1 MDGKPRQEL
10 VGDFGVQ
17 RKDACRSAESQQYTL
32 PAASIRVR
40 MWSAEVRMVGSPGA
54 LMTKTLALLSLLLP
68 FAGSAMAQGGD
79 VAEKQTMRPVIRG
92 RQAAVSSMRAQA
104 TEAAR
109 RILDA
114 GGNAFDA
121 AVAGQAV
128 LGITDFSDNGLGSDA
143 VVLVYVVR
151 EKKVYSVNAEPRA
164 PRLATIEWYEKN
176 SGAKIPGSD
185 GLLSGGLP
193 GVVDAWYILL
203 DRWGTMS
210 FEQVL
215 QPAIELAEN
224 GYPLGESSAEDIA
237 STKKILKY
245 PTTVKVYLP
254 NHKLPKPGDI
264 FRNPDLARTLRKLVD
279 AEQANKSKGRREALK
294 AARDRFYKGD
304 IARELASFSET
315 NGGLFRYDDFAEYTA
330 EVETPVSIDYR
341 GYRIYKNPSAS
352 QGPTELIALNLL
364 EGFDLKALGHNSPD
378 FLHTSV
384 EAIKLAMAD
393 REKYLGDQDF
403 IKIPYDGLLSKDYA
417 RERRNL
423 IDPQKASLEL
433 RPGSPDKF
441 LRNTTA
447 STQPLKPV
455 LRGNANHGGDTS
467 YIAVVDQ
474 DRNMVS
480 FEPSLHS
487 AFGTGVVMGSTGLIL
502 NCRGDYYSLVRGEA
516 NALAP
521 GKRPR
526 STLQS
531 TLVMKNDE
539 PYAILGSPGGD
550 DQVMRTMQTLI
561 NLVDFGMNIQQ
572 AIEAPRWATRSF
584 PASPFPHTMYP
595 GDMAVEARIPETTRQ
610 ALIARGHK
618 LRVRPAWSL
627 GSNAGIVVDPT
638 TGVLS
643 AGADPRVEAYAWA
656 W

>member
-1 MDGKPRQEL
+1 MINILMLAFL
-10 VGDFGVQ
+10 VLG
-17 RKDACRSAESQQYTL
+17 
-32 PAASIRVR
+32 
-40 MWSAEVRMVGSPGA
+40 
-54 LMTKTLALLSLLLP
+54 
-68 FAGSAMAQGGD
+68 FAGPAVAQSADA
-79 VAEKQTMRPVIRG
+79 VATQTMRPVIRG
-92 RQAAVSSMRAQA
+92 RQAAVSSMRSQA
-104 TEAAR
+104 TETAR
-109 RILDA
+109 QILEA

-128 LGITDFSDNGLGSDA
+128 LGLTDFADNGLGSDA
-143 VVLVYVVR
+143 VALVYVAR

-164 PRLATIEWYEKN
+164 PKLATIEWYERN
-176 SGAKIPGSD
+176 NGGRLPESD

-193 GVVDAWYILL
+193 GVVDAWYVLL

-215 QPAIELAEN
+215 QPAVDLAEN
-224 GYPLGESSAEDIA
+224 GFPLGESSAADIA

-254 NHKLPKPGDI
+254 DGKLPKAGDV
-264 FRNPDLARTLRKLVD
+264 FRNRDLARTLRNLVE
-279 AEQANKSKGRREALK
+279 AEQANKAKGRHEALR

-304 IARELASFSET
+304 IARELASFSEA

-341 GYRIYKNPSAS
+341 GFRVYKNPSAS

-364 EGFDLKALGHNSPD
+364 EGFDLKTLGHNTAE
-378 FLHTSV
+378 FLHTCV
-384 EAIKLAMAD
+384 EAMKLAMAD

-403 IKIPYDGLLSKDYA
+403 IKIPYDGLLSKEYA
-417 RERRNL
+417 RERRSL
-423 IDPQKASLEL
+423 IDSEKASLEL
-433 RPGSPDKF
+433 RPGSPGKF
-441 LRNTTA
+441 VKNTSDRSLR
-447 STQPLKPV
+447 PV
-455 LRGNANHGGDTS
+455 LGGNANHDGDTS
-467 YIAVVDQ
+467 YIAVVDK
-474 DRNMVS
+474 DRNLVS

-487 AFGTGVVMGSTGLIL
+487 AFGTGVVMGNTGLIL

-516 NALAP
+516 NALEP

-531 TLVMKNDE
+531 TLVTNNGE

-550 DQVMRTMQTLI
+550 DQVMRTMQTLV

-572 AIEAPRWATRSF
+572 AIEAPRWSTRSF
-584 PASPFPHTMYP
+584 PASPFPHTMRP
-595 GDMAVEARIPETTRQ
+595 GDMSVEARISEATRQ
-610 ALIARGHK
+610 ALLARGHK
-618 LRVRPAWSL
+618 LRVVPAWSL
-627 GSNAGIVVDPT
+627 GSNAGIVIDPA

>member
-1 MDGKPRQEL
+1 MINILMLAFL
-10 VGDFGVQ
+10 VLG
-17 RKDACRSAESQQYTL
+17 
-32 PAASIRVR
+32 
-40 MWSAEVRMVGSPGA
+40 
-54 LMTKTLALLSLLLP
+54 
-68 FAGSAMAQGGD
+68 FAGPAVAQRAD
-79 VAEKQTMRPVIRG
+79 AVATQTTRPEIRG
-92 RQAAVSSMRAQA
+92 RQAAVSSMRSQA
-104 TEAAR
+104 TETAR
-109 RILDA
+109 QILEA

-128 LGITDFSDNGLGSDA
+128 LGLTDFADNGLGSDA
-143 VVLVYVVR
+143 VVLVYVAR

-164 PRLATIEWYEKN
+164 PKLATIDWYERN
-176 SGAKIPGSD
+176 NGGRLPESD

-193 GVVDAWYILL
+193 GVVDAWYVLL

-215 QPAIELAEN
+215 QPAIDLAEN
-224 GYPLGESSAEDIA
+224 GFPLGESSAGDIR

-254 NHKLPKPGDI
+254 DGKLPKAGDV
-264 FRNPDLARTLRKLVD
+264 FRNRDLARTLRNLVE
-279 AEQANKSKGRREALK
+279 AEQANKAKGRHEALR

-304 IARELASFSET
+304 IARELASFSEAS
-315 NGGLFRYDDFAEYTA
+315 GGLFRYDDFAEYTA
-330 EVETPVSIDYR
+330 EVETPVSIDYH
-341 GYRIYKNPSAS
+341 GFRIYQNPSAS

-364 EGFDLKALGHNSPD
+364 EGFDLKTLGHNTAE

-384 EAIKLAMAD
+384 EAMKLAMAD
-393 REKYLGDQDF
+393 RDKYLGDQDF
-403 IKIPYDGLLSKDYA
+403 IEIPYDGLLSKEYA
-417 RERRNL
+417 RERRSL
-423 IDPQKASLEL
+423 IDSERASLEL
-433 RPGSPDKF
+433 RPGSPGKF
-441 LRNTTA
+441 GKNTADRSLR
-447 STQPLKPV
+447 PV
-455 LRGNANHGGDTS
+455 LGGNANHDGDTS
-467 YIAVVDQ
+467 YIAVVDK

-487 AFGTGVVMGSTGLIL
+487 AFGTGVVMGNTGLIL

-516 NALAP
+516 NALEP

-531 TLVMKNDE
+531 TLVTKNGE

-584 PASPFPHTMYP
+584 PASPFPHTMCP
-595 GDMAVEARIPETTRQ
+595 GDMSVEARISEATRQ
-610 ALIARGHK
+610 ALLARGHK
-618 LRVRPAWSL
+618 LRVVPAWSL
-627 GSNAGIVVDPT
+627 GSNAGIVIDPA

>member
-1 MDGKPRQEL
+1 
-10 VGDFGVQ
+10 
-17 RKDACRSAESQQYTL
+17 
-32 PAASIRVR
+32 
-40 MWSAEVRMVGSPGA
+40 
-54 LMTKTLALLSLLLP
+54 
-68 FAGSAMAQGGD
+68 
-79 VAEKQTMRPVIRG
+79 
-92 RQAAVSSMRAQA
+92 MRAQA

-109 RILDA
+109 RILEA

-128 LGITDFSDNGLGSDA
+128 LGLTDFADNGLGSDA
-143 VVLVYVVR
+143 VVLVYVAR

-164 PRLATIEWYEKN
+164 PKLATIEWYEKN
-176 SGAKIPGSD
+176 NAGKIPESD

-193 GVVDAWYILL
+193 GVMDAWYVLL

-215 QPAIELAEN
+215 QSAIDLAEN
-224 GYPLGESSAEDIA
+224 GFPLGESSAQDIA

-245 PTTVKVYLP
+245 PTTLKVYLP
-254 NHKLPKPGDI
+254 NGKPPKPGDL
-264 FRNPDLARTLRKLVD
+264 FRNPDLARTLRKLVE
-279 AEQANKSKGRREALK
+279 AEQANKAKGRHEALR

-304 IARELASFSET
+304 IAKELASFSEE
-315 NGGLFRYDDFAEYTA
+315 NGGLFRYDDFAEYAA
-330 EVETPVSIDYR
+330 EVESPVSIDYR

-364 EGFDLKALGHNSPD
+364 EGFDLKALGHNTPD

-384 EAIKLAMAD
+384 EAMKLAMAD

-403 IKIPYDGLLSKDYA
+403 IKIPYDGLLSKEYA
-417 RERRNL
+417 RERRGL

-433 RPGSPDKF
+433 RPGSPEKLVRNASANQW
-441 LRNTTA
+441 LRT
-447 STQPLKPV
+447 V
-455 LRGNANHGGDTS
+455 LSGDAKHDGDTS
-467 YIAVVDQ
+467 YIAVVDR
-474 DRNMVS
+474 DRDMVS

-487 AFGTGVVMGSTGLIL
+487 GFGTGVVMGSTGLIF
-502 NCRGDYYSLVRGEA
+502 NCRGDYYSLIRGEA
-516 NALAP
+516 NALEP

-531 TLVMKNDE
+531 TLVTKNDE

-572 AIEAPRWATRSF
+572 AIEAPRWSTRSF
-584 PASPFPHTMYP
+584 PASPFPHTMHP
-595 GDMAVEARIPETTRQ
+595 GDMSVEERISEATRQ

-618 LRVRPAWSL
+618 LRVRPAWSM
-627 GSNAGIVVDPT
+627 GSNAGIVVDPI